1 MASPTTTLAIWTAIS
16 LAGLFCFF
24 ALKLALFPDITFPV
38 VVVNTSSHQMDPLLN
53 EQQVTDP
60 LESALKHVPGLTNI
74 HSLTYPQFTII
85 DTSFDV
91 GTDLET
97 RGKQVGDAIKGV
109 KLPAGTST
117 NVTPVNLNET
127 AVVTYAL
134 TQQGRT
140 MPALRQLASKAVAPK
155 LQAIP
160 GVLKVEVFG
169 GQSSGPEA
177 SSYRSDG
184 QPAIGLAVVK
194 RGNANALDVAEASDD
209 AVEGLRKSLGGASL
223 ERTSSQATYIREASR
238 ATQEAL
244 GLAMALAIL
253 VILPFLWNIRATA
266 ISALAIP
273 TSLLATAIVMWIFR
287 FNLET
292 ITLLALALVVGV
304 IVDDAIVAVENIVRH
319 IEDGETPR
327 DAALSANAE
336 IGRTMVATTLTIVA
350 VFLPIGLMTGT
361 LGQFFKPFGITAS
374 AAVLFSLLAARTLT
388 PALASSWLRGKR
400 SAKRPVKAARVQR
413 NQRYQGVLTWALRHR
428 VVVVAIAIAAFAAG
442 IALIPFIPKGFIPHL
457 DRGEFVVSFQAPL
470 GTSIS
475 EMVRG
480 ASELEASIRTD
491 PNVSQVYTTVGGL
504 PGQSNAG
511 EIDVVLRPDRDGRT
525 IDAENAVRAHLPEL
539 DGITTSVGDVPL
551 VGTTTTKPLQFALI
565 GPNLDE
571 LRTVGREFEHRVEQ
585 IAGIVDVTAT
595 GLSDGTPFSA
605 IEHVGGVRATQI
617 SADLA
622 SNLTIGDAND
632 RVASLAK
639 KFLPKDIK
647 LQFAGN
653 SADAA
658 TTFRDFGVTLVLS
671 IVAII
676 AVLLI
681 LFRSWVDPLV
691 ISVSLPLS
699 VVGALFALW
708 ITHNDFGLISLMGVI
723 FLLGLVNKNAILL
736 VDRIKRLR
744 EGGLERTEA
753 ILGAGAQR
761 LRPILMTTCA
771 TILGMLP
778 IALGYGAGAE
788 LRAPMAVAI
797 IGGLITSTLLS
808 LIVVPVAY
816 TLVDDLS
823 KLGSRRRA

>member
-1 MASPTTTLAIWTAIS
+1 MAIWTVVS

-38 VVVNTSSHQMDPLLN
+38 VVVSAGSHQIDPLLN
-53 EQQVTDP
+53 EQQVTGP
-60 LESALKHVPGLTNI
+60 LESALKHIRGLTNI

-85 DTSFDV
+85 DMNFDV

-97 RGKQVGDAIKGV
+97 RGKVVAGVIKSV
-109 KLPAGTST
+109 KLPAGTSIS
-117 NVTPVNLNET
+117 VTPVNLNET

-140 MPALRQLASKAVAPK
+140 MAALRALASKAVAPR

-160 GVLKVEVFG
+160 GLLKVEVFG
-169 GQSSGPEA
+169 GQNGGPEA

-209 AVEGLRKSLGGASL
+209 TVDALRKSLGGASI

-273 TSLLATAIVMWIFR
+273 TSLLATAILMWMFH

-319 IEDGETPR
+319 IEDGESPR
-327 DAALSANAE
+327 NAALSANAE

-388 PALASSWLRGKR
+388 PALAASWLR
-400 SAKRPVKAARVQR
+400 AKREPSPSRRPKDTRVRR
-413 NQRYQGVLTWALRHR
+413 NQRYQGVLRWALRHR

-442 IALIPFIPKGFIPHL
+442 LALIPFIPKGFIPHL

-470 GTSIS
+470 GTSMS
-475 EMVRG
+475 DVVRS

-491 PNVSQVYTTVGGL
+491 PNVSHVYTTIGGR

-565 GPNLDE
+565 GSNIDE
-571 LRTVGREFEHRVEQ
+571 LRTVGRAFEHRVEQ
-585 IAGIVDVTAT
+585 IPGLVDVTAT

-632 RVASLAK
+632 RIATLAK
-639 KFLPKDIK
+639 KLLPKDIK

-653 SADAA
+653 SADAL

-671 IVAII
+671 IVAIVG
-676 AVLLI
+676 VLLI

-816 TLVDDLS
+816 TLVDDSS
-823 KLGSRRRA
+823 KLGSRR

>member
-1 MASPTTTLAIWTAIS
+1 L
-16 LAGLFCFF
+16 LCFF
-24 ALKLALFPDITFPV
+24 SLKLALFPDITFPV
-38 VVVNTSSHQMDPLLN
+38 VVVNAGSHQIDPLLN
-53 EQQVTDP
+53 EQKVTDP
-60 LESALKHVPGLTNI
+60 LETALKRIPGLTNI
-74 HSLTYPQFTII
+74 HSLTYPQFIII
-85 DTSFDV
+85 DMNFDV

-97 RGKQVGDAIKGV
+97 RGKQVGAAIGSV
-109 KLPAGTST
+109 RLPAGTST

-134 TQQGRT
+134 TQQRRS
-140 MPALRQLASKAVAPK
+140 MVELARLANSAVALK
-155 LQAIP
+155 LRAIP
-160 GVLKVEVFG
+160 GVLKVQVVG
-169 GQSSGPEA
+169 GQSTGPNA
-177 SSYRSDG
+177 SSYRFDG
-184 QPAIGLAVVK
+184 QAAIGVAVVK
-194 RGNANALDVAEASDD
+194 RGNANALDVAEACDD
-209 AVEGLRKSLGGASL
+209 AVAALGNSLRGATIA
-223 ERTSSQATYIREASR
+223 RTSSQATYIREASR

-273 TSLLATAIVMWIFR
+273 TSLLATAIVMWIFH

-319 IEDGETPR
+319 IEDGESPR
-327 DAALSANAE
+327 DAALSANTE
-336 IGRTMVATTLTIVA
+336 IGRTMIATTLTIVA

-361 LGQFFKPFGITAS
+361 LGQFFKPFGLTAS

-388 PALASSWLRGKR
+388 PALAASWLR
-400 SAKRPVKAARVQR
+400 AKKATGRRTKGTRVQR
-413 NQRYQGVLTWALRHR
+413 NQRYQRVLNWALRHR
-428 VVVVAIAIAAFAAG
+428 AVVVAIAVAAFAAG
-442 IALIPFIPKGFIPHL
+442 LALIPFIPKGFIPHL

-470 GTSIS
+470 GTSLS
-475 EMVRG
+475 EVNRA
-480 ASELEASIRTD
+480 ASELESSIRTD
-491 PNVSQVYTTVGGL
+491 PNVSHVYTTIGGR
-504 PGQSNAG
+504 PGQSSAG
-511 EIDVVLRPDRDGRT
+511 SIDVVLRPDRDGRT
-525 IDAENAVRAHLPEL
+525 VDAENAVRAHLPEL

-551 VGTTTTKPLQFALI
+551 VGTETTKPLQFALL
-565 GPNLDE
+565 GSDLDR
-571 LRTVGREFEHRVEQ
+571 LRTVGRAFEHRVEQ
-585 IAGIVDVTAT
+585 IPGVVDVTAT

-605 IEHVGGVRATQI
+605 IEHVGGRLATQI

-622 SNLTIGDAND
+622 SNLTIGNAND
-632 RVASLAK
+632 RVAKEAR
-639 KFLPKDIK
+639 KFLPRDITLK
-647 LQFAGN
+647 FAGS

-658 TTFRDFGVTLVLS
+658 TTFRDFGITLVLS

-676 AVLLI
+676 AVLVI
-681 LFRSWVDPLV
+681 LFRSWIDPLV

-744 EGGLERTEA
+744 TSGFERTEA

-761 LRPILMTTCA
+761 VRPILMTTCA

-823 KLGSRRRA
+823 NLGSRSSTRPRA